1 MGDGLGAET
10 GFNIYVYQEKFKK
23 FDHNQLSLE
32 LRRIN
37 CIFIIYKFYI
47 KNIQQL

>member
-1 MGDGLGAET
+1 MGDGIGAEI
-10 GFNIYVYQEKFKK
+10 GFNIYVNQKKFIK
-23 FDHNQLSLE
+23 FDHTQLSLE